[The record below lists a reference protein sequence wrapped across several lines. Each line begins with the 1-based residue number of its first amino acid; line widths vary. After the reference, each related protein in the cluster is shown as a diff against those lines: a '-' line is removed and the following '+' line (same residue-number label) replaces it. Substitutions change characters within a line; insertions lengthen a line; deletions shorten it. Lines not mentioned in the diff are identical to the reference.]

1 MLEAIVIELMKGVI
15 LAVGVISVVVL
26 SHIVSDWM
34 NK

>member
-15 LAVGVISVVVL
+15 LAVGVIAVVVL